1 MFVHANSWLPVVAIA
16 LYGVMIVALPKITA
30 KKPVK
35 VGREG
40 GREGGVGRPSFGQAL
55 TLKSPQINNQTKR
68 TVHAVVLGHAHILTF
83 PPSLPPSPP
92 YSVTPPSPTGT
103 SFWPSFR

>member
-40 GREGGVGRPSFGQAL
+40 GREGGVGRSSFGQAL
-55 TLKSPQINNQTKR
+55 TLKSPKTNKQTNKS
-68 TVHAVVLGHAHILTF
+68 VHAVWFSAMHTF
-83 PPSLPPSPP
+83 SPFLPPSLPPPP
-92 YSVTPPSPTGT
+92 TV
-103 SFWPSFR
+103 